1 MDKITSWLKSM
12 FGGGDISSPGS
23 TMVGSSPSAGSSV
36 PFASPAL
43 SAGGMTFHPA
53 PQIPAAAPVTT
64 KKASGTAPSSA
75 TPPSTTPAAPAAGS
89 SSSAAPATAPAY
101 IPFTGYGA
109 PAGLTQTKTPQGGT
123 AWQDAQGN
131 VYIQDAGGF
140 KLVTSLPGQNPS
152 TMTYSTPAGPVS
164 PAYAAAAAAGTSG
177 QSASDITATSSPSS
191 QPGANVSVGPTAPV
205 VSSGTGL
212 SSFSAG
218 TVPSSFDLGSITSSL
233 ASVESGL
240 SDGSMDAATAADT
253 IAKLQSAINDEI
265 SSLTAAPSTPGGTT
279 YNVAPSTV
287 SGGDPTVESA
297 IASDPAT
304 FNALNEQF
312 GVPQLQ
318 TQYINAL
325 TGVNSINAAVTKLTD
340 EINNNT
346 DIPQWLAVRQVAYL
360 ANKASELTGPLTNQ
374 ANTIKAQL
382 SYATSNMKLYYTQQN
397 TQARLALTS
406 NAQMQSQFKTAL
418 ANGGVNAADPNSI
431 ASWSSITGFPQSE
444 VYAMASNANLT
455 KALTISG
462 KQATQA
468 ANNMMLE
475 AANDP
480 TYIAGMAR
488 ALASG
493 ALTIQDLPYATG
505 RGAIGSALTS
515 KIMMAAQSMVDA
527 SGNPNGVNFSA
538 IQGQYSYATNPA
550 VQTRAGA
557 LKTVQNMSANLQ
569 SLSDE
574 ATRSNYPTINS
585 AISSLGIEFGG
596 TTYNNFKQ
604 FAQVAQNELSG
615 VIGYG
620 SATDQSRQISQLFAD
635 PNQSPQQF
643 ISSWNSVVVP
653 ALNATGQAISALAGS
668 YGSTILGINSD
679 GTLTTSPSGASSSS
693 DPAGL
698 GL

>member
-1 MDKITSWLKSM
+1 M
-12 FGGGDISSPGS
+12 
-23 TMVGSSPSAGSSV
+23 
-36 PFASPAL
+36 
-43 SAGGMTFHPA
+43 
-53 PQIPAAAPVTT
+53 
-64 KKASGTAPSSA
+64 
-75 TPPSTTPAAPAAGS
+75 
-89 SSSAAPATAPAY
+89 
-101 IPFTGYGA
+101 
-109 PAGLTQTKTPQGGT
+109 
-123 AWQDAQGN
+123 
-131 VYIQDAGGF
+131 YIQDAGGF
-140 KLVTSLPGQNPS
+140 KLVTSLPGQNQTTTS
-152 TMTYSTPAGPVS
+152 YSTPAGPVS
-164 PAYAAAAAAGTSG
+164 PAYAAAAADGSSG
-177 QSASDITATSSPSS
+177 QSASDITAVTSPSA
-191 QPGANVSVGPTAPV
+191 QPGANVNVGPTAPT

-212 SSFSAG
+212 PSFSAG
-218 TVPSSFDLGSITSSL
+218 SVPSTFDLGSITSSL

-240 SDGSMDAATAADT
+240 SDGSMDAPTASDT

-265 SSLTAAPSTPGGTT
+265 SSATAAPSTPGGTT

-287 SGGDPTVESA
+287 SGGDPTIDSA

-304 FNALNEQF
+304 FNALNAQF

-406 NAQMQSQFKTAL
+406 NAQMQAQFKTAL
-418 ANGGVNAADPNSI
+418 ANSGINAADPNSI

-480 TYIAGMAR
+480 NYIAGMAG

-505 RGAIGSALTS
+505 RGTIGSALTS
-515 KIMMAAQSMVDA
+515 KIMMAAQSMANA
-527 SGNPNGVNFSA
+527 SGNPNGINFSA
-538 IQGQYSYATNPA
+538 LQAQYAYSASPA
-550 VQTRAGA
+550 VKTQIAAIQT
-557 LKTVQNMSANLQ
+557 TQNMAQQLMNLSQ
-569 SLSDE
+569 QAE
-574 ATRSNYPTINS
+574 RSNYPTVN
-585 AISSLGIEFGG
+585 AMLKATGIEFGG
-596 TTYNNFKQ
+596 TTYNNWNQ
-604 FAQVAQNELSG
+604 FMTAYQDALSG
-615 VIGYG
+615 ALGYG
-620 SATDQSRQISQLFAD
+620 SATEMTRAMAMEWAD
-635 PNQSPQQF
+635 PNQSPAQF
-643 ISSWNSVVVP
+643 ISAFNNVVTP
-653 ALNATGQAISALAGS
+653 ALQAKADAFASQMGPFAGS
-668 YGSTILGINSD
+668 ANLTSPTSAAQTGAGST
-679 GTLTTSPSGASSSS
+679 A